1 MILYRYIIKEMIFP
15 FIISLCIIV
24 FLFVMQQ
31 MVLLLEKIFAK
42 GLDPAIVAEMFII
55 QLGWIIALA
64 IPMSILIATLWTFG
78 RMSGDNEITSIK
90 ASGQSLFPIMI
101 PVFVASLILT
111 VLLIFFNEQILPDA
125 NHRTANLFS
134 DISRKRPAA
143 FIEPGILIKDFTGY
157 TLHTREVDPRTGILK
172 GVRIFT
178 DDPMQ
183 DPSIT
188 TADSGKIRMTPDQQF
203 LELTLYNGE
212 THSTSRKNPSEYFV
226 GKFEQQL
233 ICIKNVNSQMER
245 SNSSYR
251 GDREK
256 SSAMMMSEVDEL
268 KKSNEQILTEFNV
281 VIDSSLKMIKR
292 LDSLSTVYR
301 DSNKTAK
308 ARDTTVGL
316 ISWLSSLKY
325 NNKIATREIN
335 ERGEYVDRLLRRKH
349 SNDLQI
355 SQYMVEVHK
364 KYAIPVACLVFVL
377 IGAPL
382 GIMARRGGLTVGAS
396 YSLLFFLINWV
407 CLIGGETLADKMI
420 IPPAVAMWSGN
431 VIVGVFGIILM
442 ILMLRETTIDY
453 SFFIGWWK
461 SLMGKEQKVMKQIS
475 SFWMF
480 KIPGILFWTPRW
492 FIRKLIGILP
502 TYFLGMFISYSTGL
516 LIAVTSIFAI
526 LDYISNLKRFQG
538 IQMQYVGLYY
548 WYFLPWIIQIT
559 LPIVLLLASMFA
571 LGKMAKNSEL
581 TAMKS
586 AGINIRQL
594 TSPLLLLGLL
604 ISVGVFYGTEMFLP
618 EANLKRREL
627 LDNIRQGISPVAGSK
642 SNGVR
647 EFRRD
652 FYYFGNPQ
660 TVYIFDEFGTAPQNA
675 HGVQRE
681 MFGKGTICQRL
692 SAEKMVFNDSTNE
705 WFFIN
710 GSCKD
715 FTKEPVKITQFDTL
729 KDSILSV
736 TPVEMVARIKGK
748 EEMSYWELKKFIEA
762 SKKRGEKVQDYLG
775 ELDFKLALPFM
786 NFIVILLGV
795 SITAR
800 TGKKG
805 GAVLFAV
812 GLGLMITYWILS
824 RTAIVIAQNGHIPI
838 YVGAWASNVLYLLLG
853 LFLYRK
859 AVK

>member
-1 MILYRYIIKEMIFP
+1 
-15 FIISLCIIV
+15 
-24 FLFVMQQ
+24 MQQ

-90 ASGQSLFPIMI
+90 ASGQSLFPILI

-188 TADSGKIRMTPDQQF
+188 TADSGKIRMTSDQQY

-212 THSTSRKNPSEYFV
+212 THSTSRKNPTEYFV

-256 SSAMMMSEVDEL
+256 SSSMMLTEVDEL
-268 KKSNEQILTEFNV
+268 KKSNDQILTEFNV
-281 VIDSSLKMIKR
+281 VIDSSMKMIKR
-292 LDSLSTVYR
+292 LDSLSSVYR
-301 DSNKTAK
+301 DSSATANS
-308 ARDTTVGL
+308 RDTTVGL
-316 ISWLSSLKY
+316 TSWLSSLKY
-325 NNKIATREIN
+325 NDKIATREIQ
-335 ERGEYVDRLLRRKH
+335 EREEYVERLLRRKH

-431 VIVGVFGIILM
+431 VIVGVFGIFLM
-442 ILMLRETTIDY
+442 ILMLKETTINY
-453 SFFIGWWK
+453 TFFIGWWK

-475 SFWMF
+475 SFWIF
-480 KIPGILFWTPRW
+480 KIPSFLFWAPRW
-492 FIRKLIGILP
+492 IIRKIIGILP

-516 LIAVTSIFAI
+516 LIAVTSIFAV

-538 IQMQYVGLYY
+538 IQMQYIGLYY

-594 TSPLLLLGLL
+594 TSPLLLIGLL

-618 EANLKRREL
+618 TANLKRREL

-660 TVYIFDEFGTAPQNA
+660 TVYVFDEFGTAPQNA
-675 HGVQRE
+675 RGVQRE
-681 MFGKGTICQRL
+681 KFGKGMISQRL
-692 SAEKMVFNDSTNE
+692 SAEKMVFNDSTHE
-705 WFFIN
+705 WFFIK

-762 SKKRGEKVQDYLG
+762 CKKRGEKVQEYLG
-775 ELDFKLALPFM
+775 ELEFKLALPFM
-786 NFIVILLGV
+786 NFIVILLGI

-853 LFLYRK
+853 LYLYRK

>member
-1 MILYRYIIKEMIFP
+1 
-15 FIISLCIIV
+15 
-24 FLFVMQQ
+24 MQQ

-90 ASGQSLFPIMI
+90 ASGQSLFPILI
-101 PVFVASLILT
+101 PVFVASTILT

-143 FIEPGILIKDFTGY
+143 FIEPGILIRDFTGY
-157 TLHTREVDPRTGILK
+157 TLHTREVDPRTGLLK

-188 TADSGKIRMTPDQQF
+188 TADSGKIRMTSDQQY
-203 LELTLYNGE
+203 LELTLFNGE
-212 THSTSRKNPSEYFV
+212 THSTSRKNPTEYLV

-256 SSAMMMSEVDEL
+256 SSSMMLSEVAEL
-268 KKSNEQILTEFNV
+268 KKSNEQILSEFHV
-281 VIDSSLKMIKR
+281 VIDTTRKMIKH
-292 LDSLSTVYR
+292 LDSLSSTFQDSCDTVKAQ
-301 DSNKTAK
+301 DTASL
-308 ARDTTVGL
+308 T
-316 ISWLSSLKY
+316 SWISSLKY
-325 NNKIATREIN
+325 NDKIATREIK
-335 ERGEYVDRLLRRKH
+335 ERGDYVDRLLRRKRA
-349 SNDLQI
+349 NDQQI
-355 SQYMVEVHK
+355 NQYMVEVHK

-382 GIMARRGGLTVGAS
+382 GIMARRGGLTIGAS

-431 VIVGVFGIILM
+431 VIVGVFGIFLM
-442 ILMLRETTIDY
+442 VLMLRETTINY
-453 SFFIGWWK
+453 TFFIGWWK

-475 SFWMF
+475 SFWVF
-480 KIPGILFWTPRW
+480 KIPGILFWMPRW
-492 FIRKLIGILP
+492 IIRKLIGILP
-502 TYFLGMFISYSTGL
+502 TYFLGMFISYSIGL
-516 LIAVTSIFAI
+516 LIAVTSIFAV
-526 LDYISNLKRFQG
+526 LDYISNLRRFQG
-538 IQMQYVGLYY
+538 IQMQYIGLYY

-559 LPIVLLLASMFA
+559 LPIVLLLSSMFA
-571 LGKMAKNSEL
+571 LGRMAKNSEL

-618 EANLKRREL
+618 TANLKRREL
-627 LDNIRQGISPVAGSK
+627 LDNVRQGINPVAGSK

-647 EFRRD
+647 EFRRN

-660 TVYIFDEFGTAPQNA
+660 TVYVFDEFGTVPQNA
-675 HGVQRE
+675 RGVQQE
-681 MFGKGTICQRL
+681 TFGKGIISQRL
-692 SAEKMVFNDSTNE
+692 TAEKMVYNDSTSE

-710 GSCKD
+710 GTRKD
-715 FTKEPVKITQFDTL
+715 FTKEPARITPFDTL
-729 KDSILSV
+729 KDSVLSV
-736 TPVEMVARIKGK
+736 SPVEMVARIKGK
-748 EEMSYWELKKFIEA
+748 EEMSYWELKNFIEA
-762 SKKRGEKVQDYLG
+762 CKKRGEKVQEYLG
-775 ELDFKLALPFM
+775 ELEFKLALPFM

-853 LFLYRK
+853 LHLYRK